1 MTILLGIFI
10 IIALMLLVL
19 KVTWFIIKLTGRLLG
34 FVLGLIGFS
43 LIGVFAIVVVGLAIF
58 AFPIILVL
66 GIIGLIG
73 LIAKAL

>member
-73 LIAKAL
+73 LVAKAL